1 MEKLY
6 QRGKLDVC
14 MASFHPEDKTFL
26 RADLVSQLLLRK
38 ASLETFI
45 LELLANDEGV
55 TLGVRFIFLK

>member
-1 MEKLY
+1 
-6 QRGKLDVC
+6 